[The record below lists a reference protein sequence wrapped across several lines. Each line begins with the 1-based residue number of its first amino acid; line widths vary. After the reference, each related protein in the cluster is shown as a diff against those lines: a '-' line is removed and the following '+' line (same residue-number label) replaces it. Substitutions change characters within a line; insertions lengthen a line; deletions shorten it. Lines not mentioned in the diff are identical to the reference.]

1 MINNKNTEITI
12 SPCEKCV
19 KSDVCKYKEEID
31 ELVFKI
37 NCDFLANVEILETY
51 FICKKATTKNGNSTY
66 RGLVSKDNE
75 IMLCNKENK

>member
-1 MINNKNTEITI
+1 MINNKTAI
-12 SPCEKCV
+12 SPCNKCV

-37 NCDFLANVEILETY
+37 NIDFLANVEILEAY
-51 FICKKATTKNGNSTY
+51 FICKKQQLKNGNSTY
-66 RGLVSKDNE
+66 RGFISKDNE